1 MWGSTFRSTQE
12 LRPILN
18 KPGLKNYAVRADII
32 DMRDRFALGATRG
45 LTPMY
50 LCLVVLGSIVAH
62 LASEFFSM
70 GTEAGDIA
78 LSPKH
83 LYLGVAAL
91 VCAAIALLQARSLLR
106 SSEGA
111 RDLKRQ
117 LQLGLDVL
125 PFRGRGLA
133 FLALTAGLQLAIGL
147 ATQYGEGCPFC
158 GHDVAAG
165 ILGALLTVIALAL
178 ASRFIGARLPSIAA
192 AIAALFIEPAAN
204 ARTLLSRLDITS
216 PAFFRFIWFSQLYNR
231 PPPSLSI

>member
-1 MWGSTFRSTQE
+1 MSDLA
-12 LRPILN
+12 LR
-18 KPGLKNYAVRADII
+18 
-32 DMRDRFALGATRG
+32 MTRG

-50 LCLVVLGSIVAH
+50 VCLVVLGSIVAH

-70 GTEAGDIA
+70 GSEASDIA

-91 VCAAIALLQARSLLR
+91 VCAAVVVLQARSLLR

-111 RDLKRQ
+111 RDLKRR
-117 LQLGLDVL
+117 LHLGLEAL
-125 PFRGRGLA
+125 PLRGRGLA
-133 FLALTAGLQLAIGL
+133 FLTLTAGLQLAIGL

-165 ILGALLTVIALAL
+165 VLGALLTVIVLAF
-178 ASRFIGARLPSIAA
+178 AGRFIGARLPSIAA
-192 AIAALFIEPAAN
+192 AIAALFIEPSTN
-204 ARTLLSRLDITS
+204 AHALSSLRDVAS